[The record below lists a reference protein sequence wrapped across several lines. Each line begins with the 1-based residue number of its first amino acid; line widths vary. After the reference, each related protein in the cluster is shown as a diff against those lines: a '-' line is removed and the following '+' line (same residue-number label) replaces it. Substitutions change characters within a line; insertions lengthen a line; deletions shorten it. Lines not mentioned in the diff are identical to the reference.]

1 MAEWG
6 SQGIKSIAWIAA
18 SKNRI
23 WLHMGFWIF
32 LYIDELLAVF
42 GLTNLP
48 GVNAYTIIFFLFI
61 DMCTVYFN
69 LYVLVPAYLM
79 TNRLFFFVAFAVIS
93 IIINIELLFLL
104 RFELACVD
112 CHLFENESV
121 VNQLIADFA
130 STSFV
135 VGAAIG
141 ANIMRRFVRSQIKV
155 RKLETD
161 QLTSE
166 LNFLKAQINPHLLFN
181 SLNNIYVQ
189 TRKRPQEAAESVLLL
204 SDLMRYQLYDCT
216 KEKVNLSDEIEYLK
230 NYLRLDK
237 LRKSNTEVR
246 FQVDGDPKYIK
257 IAPFLFIPFVEN
269 AVTHGISTTDQSF
282 IDIDFDVNG
291 QKIDFNIRNS
301 KPQLPNK
308 KLNGGI
314 GLTNVKRRLELLYP
328 NEYDLKIENKKSEFD
343 VYLSIKLQAN

>member
-1 MAEWG
+1 MAEWRTE
-6 SQGIKSIAWIAA
+6 GIKSIAWIADDR
-18 SKNRI
+18 NRI
-23 WLHMGFWIF
+23 WLHLGFWLF

-42 GLTNLP
+42 GLTSLP
-48 GVNAYTIIFFLFI
+48 GVNAYTLIFFLFI

-69 LYVLVPAYLM
+69 LYVLVPAYLLV
-79 TNRLFFFVAFAVIS
+79 NRLFFFVAFSVIS
-93 IIINIELLFLL
+93 IIVNIELLFLL

-135 VGAAIG
+135 VSSAIG

-161 QLTSE
+161 KLTSE
-166 LNFLKAQINPHLLFN
+166 LNFLKTQINPHLLFN

-189 TRKRPQEAAESVLLL
+189 TRKRPDEAGESVLLL
-204 SDLMRYQLYDCT
+204 SDLMRYQLYDCA

-237 LRKSNTEVR
+237 LRKDNTEVL
-246 FQVDGDPKYIK
+246 FDVSGDPTHIK

-269 AVTHGISTTDQSF
+269 AVTHGISSSDQSY
-282 IDIDFDVNG
+282 IDIDFDVSSE
-291 QKIDFNIRNS
+291 KIEFSIKNS
-301 KPQLPNK
+301 KPRLPNK

-314 GLTNVKRRLELLYP
+314 GLANVKRRLELLYP
-328 NEYDLKIENKKSEFD
+328 NRHDLEIVNNKEDFD
-343 VYLSIKLQAN
+343 VSLSITLSES

>member
-1 MAEWG
+1 MAEWRT
-6 SQGIKSIAWIAA
+6 QGIKSIAWIADN
-18 SKNRI
+18 KNRI
-23 WLHMGFWIF
+23 WLHFAFWIF

-42 GLTNLP
+42 GWTKLP
-48 GVNAYTIIFFLFI
+48 GVNAYTLIFFLFI

-69 LYVLVPAYLM
+69 LYVLVPAYLL
-79 TNRLFFFVAFAVIS
+79 TNRLFFFVAFSVIS

-161 QLTSE
+161 KLESE
-166 LNFLKAQINPHLLFN
+166 LNFLKTQINPHLLFN

-189 TRKRPQEAAESVLLL
+189 TRKRPDEAGESVLLL
-204 SDLMRYQLYDCT
+204 SDLMRYQLYDCA

-237 LRKSNTEVR
+237 LRKSNTKVHFRVE
-246 FQVDGDPKYIK
+246 GDPKHIK
-257 IAPFLFIPFVEN
+257 VAPFLFIPFVEN
-269 AVTHGISTTDQSF
+269 AVTHGISSSDQSF
-282 IDIDFDVNG
+282 ISIDFDVNG
-291 QKIDFNIRNS
+291 STIDFSITNS
-301 KPQLPNK
+301 KPRLPNK

-314 GLTNVKRRLELLYP
+314 GLANVKRRLELLYP
-328 NEYDLKIENKKSEFD
+328 NLHNLRVENKKEEFD
-343 VYLSIKLQAN
+343 VSLSINLQPT

>member
-1 MAEWG
+1 MADWRT
-6 SQGIKSIAWIAA
+6 QGIKSIAWIAE

-23 WLHMGFWIF
+23 WLHLAFWIF

-42 GLTNLP
+42 DFTQLP
-48 GVNAYTIIFFLFI
+48 GVNAYTLIFFLFI

-69 LYVLVPAYLM
+69 LYVLVPAYLL
-79 TNRLFFFVAFAVIS
+79 TNRLFFFVAFSVIS

-112 CHLFENESV
+112 CHFFQNESV

-161 QLTSE
+161 QLASE
-166 LNFLKAQINPHLLFN
+166 LNFLKTQINPHLLFN

-189 TRKRPQEAAESVLLL
+189 TRKRPDEAAESVLLL
-204 SDLMRYQLYDCT
+204 SDLMRYQLYDCA
-216 KEKVNLSDEIEYLK
+216 KENVNLSDEIEYLK
-230 NYLRLDK
+230 NYLKLDK
-237 LRKSNTEVR
+237 LRKNNTEVA
-246 FQVDGDPKYIK
+246 FHVDGSPEHIK

-269 AVTHGISTTDQSF
+269 AVTHGISSNDPSF
-282 IDIDFDVNG
+282 IDINFDVDGRNL
-291 QKIDFNIRNS
+291 DFVIKNS
-301 KPQLPNK
+301 KPILPNK

-314 GLTNVKRRLELLYP
+314 GLANVKRRLELLYP
-328 NEYDLKIENKKSEFD
+328 DLHELKIENKKDQFGVS
-343 VYLSIKLQAN
+343 LKINL

>member
-1 MAEWG
+1 MAEWRT
-6 SQGIKSIAWIAA
+6 QGIKSIAWIADD
-18 SKNRI
+18 KNRI
-23 WLHMGFWIF
+23 WLHMSFWVF

-42 GLTNLP
+42 GLTQLP
-48 GVNAYTIIFFLFI
+48 GVNAYTLIFFLFI

-69 LYVLVPAYLM
+69 LYVLVPAYLL
-79 TNRLFFFVAFAVIS
+79 TNRLFFFIAFSVIS

-112 CHLFENESV
+112 CHLFQNESV

-161 QLTSE
+161 QLVSE

-189 TRKRPQEAAESVLLL
+189 TRKRPEEAAESVLLL
-204 SDLMRYQLYDCT
+204 SDLMRYQLYDCA

-237 LRKSNTEVR
+237 LRKSNTEVH
-246 FQVDGDPKYIK
+246 FDVKGDPEYIK

-269 AVTHGISTTDQSF
+269 AVTHGISSTDQSF
-282 IDIDFDVNG
+282 IDIDFELSG
-291 QKIDFNIRNS
+291 RTIDFSIKNS
-301 KPQLPNK
+301 KPNLPNK

-314 GLTNVKRRLELLYP
+314 GLANVKRRLELLYP
-328 NEYDLKIENKKSEFD
+328 NLHQLKIKNKKTEYDVSLTINLD
-343 VYLSIKLQAN
+343 LN

>member
-1 MAEWG
+1 MADWRT
-6 SQGIKSIAWIAA
+6 QGIKSIAWIADD
-18 SKNRI
+18 KNRI
-23 WLHMGFWIF
+23 WLHLSFWIF

-42 GLTNLP
+42 GFTDLA
-48 GVNAYTIIFFLFI
+48 GVNAYTLVFFLFI

-69 LYVLVPAYLM
+69 LYVLVPAYLL
-79 TNRLFFFVAFAVIS
+79 TNRLFFFVAFSVIS

-161 QLTSE
+161 KLASE
-166 LNFLKAQINPHLLFN
+166 LDFLKTQINPHLLFN

-189 TRKRPQEAAESVLLL
+189 TRKRPEEAAESVLLL
-204 SDLMRYQLYDCT
+204 SDLMRYQLYDCAH
-216 KEKVNLSDEIEYLK
+216 EKVNLSDEIEYLK

-237 LRKSNTEVR
+237 LRKNNTTVD
-246 FQVDGDPKYIK
+246 FQVKGNPEHIK

-269 AVTHGISTTDQSF
+269 AVTHGISSNDQSY
-282 IDIDFDVNG
+282 INIDFDVNG
-291 QKIDFNIRNS
+291 GRIDFNIKNS
-301 KPQLPNK
+301 KPVMPNK

-314 GLTNVKRRLELLYP
+314 GLSNVQRRLELLYP
-328 NEYDLKIENKKSEFD
+328 NLHNLKIENKKTQFD
-343 VYLSIKLQAN
+343 VSLSIQLN